1 MNEVN
6 TKQMFSDIMGFLK
19 KGNYDGIPEFLD
31 KLLEEGKLTV
41 SMLHDFLNNEYP
53 KVPWKTIV
61 ALVGIGICIGV
72 PLIRE
77 MKKVVFVDD
86 LAVIYIA
93 TKLIGADL
101 RNYRAWE
108 ESRTYTVEHVKL
120 LTV

>member
-6 TKQMFSDIMGFLK
+6 TKQMFSAILGFLK
-19 KGNYDGIPEFLD
+19 KENYDGILEFID

-61 ALVGIGICIGV
+61 ALVGIGTCVGV

-86 LAVIYIA
+86 LAVLYIA

-101 RNYRAWE
+101 RNYRAWK
-108 ESRTYTVEHVKL
+108 ESRTYTVEHVKF

>member
-6 TKQMFSDIMGFLK
+6 TKQMFSAIMGFLK
-19 KGNYDGIPEFLD
+19 KENYDGIPEFLD
-31 KLLEEGKLTV
+31 KLLEEGKLTI

-53 KVPWKTIV
+53 KAPWKTTV
-61 ALVGIGICIGV
+61 ALVGIGICVGV

-86 LAVIYIA
+86 LAVLYIA

-101 RNYRAWE
+101 RNYRAWK
-108 ESRTYTVEHVKL
+108 ESRTYTVGHIKL

>member
-61 ALVGIGICIGV
+61 ALVCIGICIGI

-86 LAVIYIA
+86 LAVLYIA

-101 RNYRAWE
+101 RNYRAWK

>member
-1 MNEVN
+1 
-6 TKQMFSDIMGFLK
+6 MFSDIMKFLK

-53 KVPWKTIV
+53 KVPWKTII

-72 PLIRE
+72 SLIRE
-77 MKKVVFVDD
+77 IKKVVFVDD

-93 TKLIGADL
+93 TKLIVADL
-101 RNYRAWE
+101 RNYRAWK

-120 LTV
+120 STV